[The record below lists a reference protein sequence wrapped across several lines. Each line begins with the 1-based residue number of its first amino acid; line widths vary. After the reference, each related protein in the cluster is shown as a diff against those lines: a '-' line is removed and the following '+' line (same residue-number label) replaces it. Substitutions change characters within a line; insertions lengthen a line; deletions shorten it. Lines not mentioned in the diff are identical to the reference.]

1 MFVSSF
7 GTTDVNNN
15 NNSLIRNIDDIYTS
29 SFAINYSKP
38 NILFKN
44 STLNFSISQPQRVES
59 GSMTYDIPGL
69 NDKDGTLNY
78 TTYTSDLDP
87 SGRQVDLSIKYS
99 VSDKIG
105 INYII
110 ENKLINNHGHVSRD
124 SIDYQLAASMMYQ
137 F

>member
-1 MFVSSF
+1 MFVSAF
-7 GTTDVNNN
+7 GTTDVNND
-15 NNSLIRNIDDIYTS
+15 NNSLIRNINDVYTS

-38 NILFKN
+38 NILLNN
-44 STLNFSISQPQRVES
+44 SKLNLSISQPQRVES

-87 SGRQVDLSIKYS
+87 SGRQVDISIKYR

-105 INYII
+105 INYTI
-110 ENKLINNHGHVSRD
+110 ENKLINDHGHISRD
-124 SIDYQLAASMMYQ
+124 GLDYQLAASMLYE

>member
-7 GTTDVNNN
+7 GTTDVKNNK
-15 NNSLIRNIDDIYTS
+15 NSLIRNIDDIFTS
-29 SFAINYSKP
+29 SFTINFSKP
-38 NILFKN
+38 NILFNN
-44 STLNFSISQPQRVES
+44 SKLNFSISQPQRVES

-87 SGRQVDLSIKYS
+87 SGRQVDLSIRYS

-110 ENKLINNHGHVSRD
+110 ENKLINDHGHISRD
-124 SIDYQLAASMMYQ
+124 GLDYQLAASMMYK

>member
-7 GTTDVNNN
+7 GTTDVKNN
-15 NNSLIRNIDDIYTS
+15 NNSLIRNIDDIYTT
-29 SFAINYSKP
+29 SFAVNFSKP
-38 NILFKN
+38 NMLFKN
-44 STLNFSISQPQRVES
+44 SILNLSISQPQRVES
-59 GSMTYDIPGL
+59 GSMTYDIPDL
-69 NDKDGTLNY
+69 NDKDGNLNY

-87 SGRQVDLSIKYS
+87 SGRQVDLSVKYI

-110 ENKLINNHGHVSRD
+110 ENKLINDQGHISREGL
-124 SIDYQLAASMMYQ
+124 DYQLAASMMYQ

>member
-1 MFVSSF
+1 MFVSSL
-7 GTTDVNNN
+7 GTTDVKNN
-15 NNSLIRNIDDIYTS
+15 NNSLIRNIDDVFTS

-38 NILFKN
+38 NILFNN
-44 STLNFSISQPQRVES
+44 SNLNFSILQPQRVES

-87 SGRQVDLSIKYS
+87 SGRQIDLSIKYS
-99 VSDKIG
+99 ITNKIG
-105 INYII
+105 IKYII
-110 ENKLINNHGHVSRD
+110 ENKLINDHGHQSRD
-124 SIDYQLAASMMYQ
+124 NLDYQFAASMMYK

>member
-7 GTTDVNNN
+7 GTTDVKND

-29 SFAINYSKP
+29 SFAVNFSKP
-38 NILFKN
+38 NMLFNN
-44 STLNFSISQPQRVES
+44 SILNFSISQPQRVES
-59 GSMTYDIPGL
+59 GSMTYDIPDL
-69 NDKDGTLNY
+69 NDKDGNLNY

-87 SGRQVDLSIKYS
+87 SGRQVDLLVKYI

-110 ENKLINNHGHVSRD
+110 ENKLINDHGHISREGL
-124 SIDYQLAASMMYQ
+124 DYQLAASMMYQ